1 MKNSKL
7 LIVLILIFSLGK
19 RTQAQSPE
27 FNPRKLET
35 YLDVIHQK
43 KNFNGEILIS
53 KGNDI
58 IFQKAVGMAS
68 VENDLRLE
76 NGAKYRIASITKTFT
91 GVLIAIAHEEQ
102 KLNVH
107 DKASNYLI
115 ELSPKFKDITIL
127 QLLKHTSGLP
137 HNEGIKD
144 YWQIKSKIQITPEQA
159 IEEIN
164 SLDLL
169 FEPDSK
175 MKYSSLGYYL
185 LASILENIYKSDFE
199 DILQNKILSKLQ
211 MVETGVVDGLKIL
224 PQMTSGYHL
233 ISDDSLVI
241 APYRN
246 YSMLKGAGDM
256 YSTSTDLLKWNNSF
270 GSDKLLTLKTKNII
284 FENSEHSIQ
293 KNEDAYGYGWYLNF
307 DAPKKYYHG
316 GGTWGYSTFTSMY
329 PDSQISIIILSNVST
344 LPISNIALDVEKIVF
359 GKPFQMPT
367 IEEVSG
373 KPENIEMYSGKFI
386 ANGNQMVL
394 SIIKVENSLY
404 AKLGENP
411 PFEIYPKDNHQFFG
425 KKVEIEFTF
434 ELNESNLVTGLLAEG
449 MGKSFQFRK
458 ADQ

>member
-1 MKNSKL
+1 MKTSKS
-7 LIVLILIFSLGK
+7 LILLILIFYLGEK
-19 RTQAQSPE
+19 SQAQSSE
-27 FNPRKLET
+27 FNLSTLET
-35 YLDVIHQK
+35 YLDVIHK
-43 KNFNGEILIS
+43 KKSFNGEILIS
-53 KGNDI
+53 KGKDI
-58 IFQKAVGMAS
+58 VFQKAVGMTS
-68 VENDLRLE
+68 FENDLPLE

-91 GVLIAIAHEEQ
+91 GILIAIAHQEQ
-102 KLNVH
+102 KLNVY
-107 DKASNYLI
+107 DRASNYLI

-144 YWQIKSKIQITPEQA
+144 YWQFKSKLHITPEQA

-185 LASILENIYKSDFE
+185 LASILESIYKSDFE
-199 DILQNKILSKLQ
+199 DILQDKILSKLQ
-211 MVETGVVDGLKIL
+211 MTETGIDDNLKII
-224 PQMTSGYHL
+224 PNITSGYHL
-233 ISDDSLVI
+233 INDDSLVV
-241 APYRN
+241 APFRN

-270 GSDKLLTLKTKNII
+270 GSDKLLTQKTQNIV
-284 FENSEHSIQ
+284 FEKSEHSMQ
-293 KNEDAYGYGWYLNF
+293 KNDDGYGYGWYLNF
-307 DAPKKYYHG
+307 DAPTKYYHG

-344 LPISNIALDVEKIVF
+344 LPISNIASDVEKIVF
-359 GKPFQMPT
+359 GKPFQVPT
-367 IEEVSG
+367 IEEVSV
-373 KPENIEMYSGKFI
+373 KPENIGIYSGKFI
-386 ANGNQMVL
+386 ADENQMVL
-394 SIIKVENSLY
+394 SIIKVQNSLF
-404 AKLGENP
+404 AKLGGNP

-434 ELNESNLVTGLLAEG
+434 KLNESNFVTGLLAEG

-458 ADQ
+458 ADK